1 MSPYQR
7 EVPVRFGHCD
17 PAGIVF
23 YPRYF
28 DMINSVVEDW
38 FEDGLDASFPGL
50 LYHKRLA
57 TPTAHFNVDFQSA
70 SRFGDRLTFKVHVR
84 KIGRTSVTIEHEVS
98 CQGQL
103 RMLVRQVLVFIDV
116 DSREPQ
122 KIPIDVARRMQ
133 RFIAEPAPTQGK
145 PAS

>member
-28 DMINSVVEDW
+28 DMINEVVEDW

-50 LYHKRLA
+50 MYHKKLT
-57 TPTAHFNVDFQSA
+57 TPTAHFTVDFKNA
-70 SRFGDRLTFKVHVR
+70 SKFGDRLTFKLVVE
-84 KIGRTSVTIEHEVS
+84 KIGKTSVNLAIEAS
-98 CQGQL
+98 CQGEI
-103 RMLVRQVLVFIDV
+103 RMLIKQVLVFIDIDTRV
-116 DSREPQ
+116 PT
-122 KIPIDVARRMQ
+122 PAPVDVAKRMRRFM
-133 RFIAEPAPTQGK
+133 AEDKA
-145 PAS
+145 